1 MIEQEKLNPLK
12 MKVIINRN
20 SHPLTYLIR
29 AKRFNVIREYVEAYN
44 PESITVAMIIEL
56 LTSINPGNQSHVSLL
71 GWVIKRAGPEI
82 ISD

>member
-12 MKVIINRN
+12 MKVIIGRN

-29 AKRFNVIREYVEAYN
+29 GKRFNVIREYVEAYN
-44 PESITVAMIIEL
+44 SESITVAMTIEL

-71 GWVIKRAGPEI
+71 GWVIKRASPEI